1 MRELLYLQGGWAR
14 YKLVVTFK
22 KCKKVAQKWSKV
34 PKTGRNSI
42 FGVQMGLWCGFF
54 DLRGYFLIY
63 CLLHVF

>member
-1 MRELLYLQGGWAR
+1 MCELLYLQGGVGR

-22 KCKKVAQKWSKV
+22 KRKKVAQKWSKV

-54 DLRGYFLIY
+54 
-63 CLLHVF
+63 